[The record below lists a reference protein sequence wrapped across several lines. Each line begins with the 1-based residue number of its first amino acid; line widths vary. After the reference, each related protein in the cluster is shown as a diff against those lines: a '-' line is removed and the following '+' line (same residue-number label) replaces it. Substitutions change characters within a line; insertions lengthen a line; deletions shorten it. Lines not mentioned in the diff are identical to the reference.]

1 MREVA
6 SEKDEVGAMVK
17 KRKKLHGSVRKLIK
31 PIHPSESEKAEID
44 IHEAD
49 ELYREIR
56 IENVV
61 TDENGG
67 KAKLEPGADVD
78 IVIEADQDATKKTGE

>member
-1 MREVA
+1 
-6 SEKDEVGAMVK
+6 MVK
-17 KRKKLHGSVRKLIK
+17 KQKKLHGSVRRVIK
-31 PIHPSESEKAEID
+31 PLNPSEPEKAEID

-61 TDENGG
+61 TDEKGREDSLKKG
-67 KAKLEPGADVD
+67 DDVD
-78 IVIEADQDATKKTGE
+78 VILEVDPDPDKTKHS

>member
-1 MREVA
+1 
-6 SEKDEVGAMVK
+6 MVK

-31 PIHPSESEKAEID
+31 PLHPSEPEKAEID

-61 TDENGG
+61 TDENGD
-67 KAKLEPGADVD
+67 KAKLQPGAEVDV
-78 IVIEADQDATKKTGE
+78 VIEADLDATKKTGE